1 MNKLFLLAS
10 FFLFTTLG
18 FGQELNCQVV
28 VNAEQTGRS
37 NVTVFQT
44 LQNSLAEFINQT
56 KWTNQQFLPHERID
70 CSIFINISDYDADS
84 FTGTIQVQSSRP
96 VFGSTMVSP
105 VFNFKDGQFGFT
117 YSEYAPFSFNPNE
130 YNSNLISVVTFYV
143 YTILGLDADT
153 FEEQGGSRYY
163 EIANQI
169 VNTAQQGGRAGWKA
183 TDGNASRYRLVS
195 DLLSNSFSGYRKA
208 LYKYHRD
215 GLDRMHMS
223 PAEGKKSIATAILDL
238 DRMNDRR
245 PNSLLVRTFFDAK
258 ADEVQ
263 QIFSGGPS
271 VPVKEVVDA
280 LNSLAPTFSEKWS
293 NIRY

>member
-1 MNKLFLLAS
+1 MSKLIVLAS
-10 FFLFTTLG
+10 FLLFTTLG
-18 FGQELNCQVV
+18 LGQELNCQVV

-37 NVTVFQT
+37 NLTVFNT
-44 LQNSLAEFINQT
+44 LQNSLTEFINQT
-56 KWTNQQFLPHERID
+56 KWTNRQFLPHERIN
-70 CSIFINISDYDADS
+70 CSIFINITGYEADS
-84 FTGTIQVQSSRP
+84 FSGTIQVQSSRP

-105 VFNFKDGQFGFT
+105 VFNFKDDQFGFR

-130 YNSNLISVVTFYV
+130 YNSNLVSVVTFYV

-153 FEEQGGSRYY
+153 FEEQGGSSYY
-163 EIANQI
+163 ETANQI
-169 VNTAQQGGRAGWKA
+169 MNTAQQGGRAGWKA
-183 TDGNASRYRLVS
+183 MDGNATRYRLVS

-208 LYKYHRD
+208 LYEYHRE
-215 GLDRMHMS
+215 GLDRMHMA
-223 PAEGKKSIATAILDL
+223 PAEGKKSVAAAILDL

-245 PNSLLVRTFFDAK
+245 PNSILVRTFFDAK

-271 VPVKEVVDA
+271 VSIKEVVDA
-280 LNSLAPTFSEKWS
+280 LNSMAPTFSEKWS

>member
-1 MNKLFLLAS
+1 MNKLFLVVA
-10 FFLFTTLG
+10 FFFCTAIS

-28 VNAEQTGRS
+28 VNAEQTGRT
-37 NVTVFQT
+37 NVTVFKT
-44 LQNSLAEFINQT
+44 LQNSLSEFLNQT
-56 KWTNQQFLPHERID
+56 KWTNRQFLPHERIN
-70 CSIFINISDYDADS
+70 CSMFINITSYEGDS

-96 VFGSTMVSP
+96 VFGSTMTSP
-105 VFNFKDGQFGFT
+105 VFNFKDEQLGFT

-130 YNSNLISVVTFYV
+130 YNSNLTSVITFYV

-153 FEEQGGSRYY
+153 FEEQGGTQYF
-163 EIANQI
+163 ETANQI
-169 VNTAQQGGRAGWKA
+169 MNTAQQGGRAGWKV
-183 TDGNASRYRLVS
+183 TDGKASRYRLIT

-208 LYKYHRD
+208 LYGYHRN

-223 PAEGKKSIATAILDL
+223 PAEGKKAVATAILDL

-263 QIFSGGPS
+263 QVFSGGPS
-271 VPVKEVVDA
+271 VSVKEVVDA
-280 LNSLAPTFSEKWS
+280 LNTLAPTFSEKWS

>member
-1 MNKLFLLAS
+1 MNRLILLAS
-10 FFLFTTLG
+10 FLLFTTMG

-37 NVTVFQT
+37 NVTVFKT
-44 LQNSLAEFINQT
+44 LQNSLTEFINQT
-56 KWTNQQFLPHERID
+56 KWTNRQFLPHERIN
-70 CSIFINISDYDADS
+70 CSIFINITGYEADS

-105 VFNFKDGQFGFT
+105 VFNFKDDQFGFT

-130 YNSNLISVVTFYV
+130 YHSNLISVVTFYV

-153 FEEQGGSRYY
+153 FEEQGGSPYY
-163 EIANQI
+163 ETANQI
-169 VNTAQQGGRAGWKA
+169 ANTAQQGGRTGWKA
-183 TDGNASRYRLVS
+183 MDGNASRYRLVT
-195 DLLSNSFSGYRKA
+195 DLLSTSFTGYREA
-208 LYKYHRD
+208 LYTYHRK
-215 GLDRMHMS
+215 GLDRMHRA
-223 PAEGKKSIATAILDL
+223 PGEGKKSIATAIVDL

-271 VPVKEVVDA
+271 VPVKEVLDA

-293 NIRY
+293 NIGY

>member
-1 MNKLFLLAS
+1 MNKLFFLVAFLLV
-10 FFLFTTLG
+10 TGLG
-18 FGQELNCQVV
+18 YGQELNCQVV
-28 VNAEQTGRS
+28 INAEQTGRS
-37 NVTVFQT
+37 NVTVFKT
-44 LQNSLAEFINQT
+44 LENSLTEFINQT
-56 KWTNQQFLPHERID
+56 KWTNRQFLPHERIN
-70 CSIFINISDYDADS
+70 CSMFINISGYEADS

-105 VFNFKDGQFGFT
+105 VFNFKDDQLGFT

-143 YTILGLDADT
+143 YTMLGLDADT
-153 FEEQGGSRYY
+153 FEEEGGTRYY
-163 EIANQI
+163 ETANQI
-169 VNTAQQGGRAGWKA
+169 ANTAQQGGRAGWKA

-195 DLLSNSFSGYRKA
+195 DLLSNPYTGYRKA

-223 PAEGKKSIATAILDL
+223 PAEGKKSVATAILDL
-238 DRMNDRR
+238 EKLNDRR

-280 LNSLAPTFSEKWS
+280 LNTLAPTFSEKWS

>member
-1 MNKLFLLAS
+1 MNKLLLFAT
-10 FFLFTTLG
+10 FFLFSSLS

-28 VNAEQTGRS
+28 VNAEQTGRT
-37 NVTVFQT
+37 NVTVFKT
-44 LQNSLAEFINQT
+44 LENSLTEFINQT
-56 KWTNQQFLPHERID
+56 KWTNRQFLPHERIN
-70 CSIFINISDYDADS
+70 CSMFINITGYEADY

-105 VFNFKDGQFGFT
+105 VFNFKDDQLGFT
-117 YSEYAPFSFNPNE
+117 YTEYAPFSFNPNE
-130 YNSNLISVVTFYV
+130 YGSDLVSVVTFYV

-153 FEEQGGSRYY
+153 FEEQGGTAYY
-163 EIANQI
+163 ETANQI

-183 TDGNASRYRLVS
+183 MDGNASRYRLIT
-195 DLLSNSFSGYRKA
+195 DLMSNSFSGYRTA
-208 LYKYHRD
+208 LYGYHRN

-223 PAEGKKSIATAILDL
+223 PAEGKKAVANAILDL

-263 QIFSGGPS
+263 QVFSGGPS
-271 VPVKEVVDA
+271 VSVKEVVDA
-280 LNSLAPTFSEKWS
+280 LNSMAPTFSEKWS

>member
-1 MNKLFLLAS
+1 MSKLFFLVA
-10 FFLFTTLG
+10 FFFCTAIS

-28 VNAEQTGRS
+28 VNAEQTGRT
-37 NVTVFQT
+37 NVTVFKT
-44 LQNSLAEFINQT
+44 LQNSLSEFINQT
-56 KWTNQQFLPHERID
+56 KWTNRQFLPHERIN
-70 CSIFINISDYDADS
+70 CSMFINISSYEGDS

-96 VFGSTMVSP
+96 VFGSTMISP
-105 VFNFKDGQFGFT
+105 VFNFKDEQLGFT

-130 YNSNLISVVTFYV
+130 YNSNLTSVVTFYV
-143 YTILGLDADT
+143 YTMLGLDADT
-153 FEEQGGSRYY
+153 FEEQGGTQYY
-163 EIANQI
+163 ETANQI

-183 TDGNASRYRLVS
+183 MDGNASRYRLIT
-195 DLLSNSFSGYRKA
+195 DLLSNSYSGYRKA
-208 LYKYHRD
+208 LYEYHRN

-223 PAEGKKSIATAILDL
+223 PAEGKKSVATAILDL

-245 PNSLLVRTFFDAK
+245 PNSLLARTFFDAK

-271 VPVKEVVDA
+271 VSVKQVIDA
-280 LNSLAPTFSEKWS
+280 LNTLAPTFSEKWS